1 MSHSPNHSQKQRG
14 TKPLKKIAIDKDHP
28 YWKLYGYTF
37 VYKANFDVEM
47 TADILL
53 ERADLDCVILFS
65 GDSDFAE
72 LGKRLGDL
80 GKAKEE
86 ALSAVRN
93 NVSLVA

>member
-1 MSHSPNHSQKQRG
+1 MPFYSP
-14 TKPLKKIAIDKDHP
+14 
-28 YWKLYGYTF
+28 
-37 VYKANFDVEM
+37 
-47 TADILL
+47 
-53 ERADLDCVILFS
+53 

-72 LGKRLGDL
+72 LGKRLRDL